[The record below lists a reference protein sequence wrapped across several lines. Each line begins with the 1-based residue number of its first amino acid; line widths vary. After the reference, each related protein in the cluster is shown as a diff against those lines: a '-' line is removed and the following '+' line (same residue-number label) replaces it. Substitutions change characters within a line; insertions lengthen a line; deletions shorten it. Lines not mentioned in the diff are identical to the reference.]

1 MASIEVST
9 LEVST
14 RLESMN
20 SWRCYS
26 AQLCD
31 LSSRVFSVSGL
42 RVGHS
47 AKVGILMDKYNRRL
61 VVQRTR
67 LKNSLDIQL

>member
-14 RLESMN
+14 LEVSTLEVSTLEVSTRLDSMN

-26 AQLCD
+26 ARLCD
-31 LSSRVFSVSGL
+31 LSSRVFSVSDL
-42 RVGHS
+42 RVGH
-47 AKVGILMDKYNRRL
+47 
-61 VVQRTR
+61 
-67 LKNSLDIQL
+67 